1 MTTSQPAITPE
12 RLDAIIVG
20 AGPAGLTAALY
31 MGRFRRR
38 VLVIDGGD
46 SRAAWIP
53 TTHNHPGFPDGV
65 AGTTL
70 LDLQREHALR
80 YGALIQAGTVRT
92 LSVTNDGFTLEIG
105 DGALWAPTVLL
116 ACGVEDNAPALPE
129 VDESVRR
136 TLLRICPICDG
147 FEVTGQRVG
156 VIGHGPLGAREAL
169 FLRSYTDQLTLIHI
183 AAPEALPAE
192 ERALLAEA
200 GVTLIETPIESVELQ
215 PDRPRALCFSDA
227 GRLEFDALYSALG
240 VTPRTGLALAA
251 GARHD
256 DQGRLVVDDHQ
267 QTSIPGLYA
276 AGDMVR
282 GLNQIT
288 TAQGEAAIAA
298 TAMHNRLRLTTSG
311 AA

>member
-1 MTTSQPAITPE
+1 MVDEPW
-12 RLDAIIVG
+12 DAIIVG
-20 AGPAGLTAALY
+20 AGPGGLTAALY

-38 VLVIDGGD
+38 VLVVDGGD

-65 AGTTL
+65 AGATL
-70 LDLQREHALR
+70 LQLQREHALR
-80 YGALIQAGTVRT
+80 YGAQIRPGAVQA
-92 LSVTNDGFTLEIG
+92 LSIEDDGFTLDLGGET
-105 DGALWAPTVLL
+105 LSAPTVLL

-129 VDESVRR
+129 VDEAVRR

-156 VIGHGPLGAREAL
+156 VISDGPLGAREAL
-169 FLRSYTDQLTLIHI
+169 FLRTYADHLSLIHI
-183 AAPEALPAE
+183 AAPEALPGE
-192 ERALLAEA
+192 ERALLAQA
-200 GVTLIETPIESVELQ
+200 GVTVIEAPIESVELQ
-215 PDRPRALCFSDA
+215 PDRPRALCFSGT
-227 GRLEFDALYSALG
+227 GRQEFDALYSALG

-298 TAMHNRLRLTTSG
+298 TAMHNRLRLRTS
-311 AA
+311 

>member
-1 MTTSQPAITPE
+1 
-12 RLDAIIVG
+12 
-20 AGPAGLTAALY
+20 

-38 VLVIDGGD
+38 VLVVDGGD

-53 TTHNHPGFPDGV
+53 VTHNHPGFPQGV
-65 AGTTL
+65 AGAVL

-80 YGALIQAGTVRT
+80 YGARYPARRVQV
-92 LSVTNDGFTLEIG
+92 LSVLDDGFALEV
-105 DGALWAPTVLL
+105 DGANLLAATVLL
-116 ACGVEDNAPALPE
+116 ACGVEDNAPALPR
-129 VDESVRR
+129 VDEAVRR

-169 FLRSYTDQLTLIHI
+169 FLRTYADQLTLIHV
-183 AAPEALPAE
+183 AAPDALPAL
-192 ERALLAEA
+192 ERAQLAQA
-200 GVTLIETPIESVELQ
+200 GVTVIEATIDSVELQ
-215 PDRPRALCFSDA
+215 PDRPRALCFSGA
-227 GRLEFDALYSALG
+227 GRVEFDALYSALG

-298 TAMHNRLRLTTSG
+298 TAMHNRLRG
-311 AA
+311 V

>member
-1 MTTSQPAITPE
+1 MTSE
-12 RLDAIIVG
+12 HLDAIVVG

-31 MGRFRRR
+31 LGRFRRR

-53 TTHNHPGFPDGV
+53 ITHNHPGFPDGLPGV
-65 AGTTL
+65 KL
-70 LDLQREHALR
+70 LELQKDHALR
-80 YGALIQAGTVRT
+80 YGALIQPGAVKA
-92 LSVTNDGFTLEIG
+92 LSVLDDGFELAL
-105 DGALWAPTVLL
+105 DGQILRAPTVLL
-116 ACGVEDNAPALPE
+116 ACGVEDNAPDLPQ

-156 VIGHGPLGAREAL
+156 VIGHGALGAREAL
-169 FLRSYTDQLTLIHI
+169 FLRTYADRLTLIHI
-183 AAPEALPAE
+183 AASEALPAE
-192 ERALLAEA
+192 ERALLAQA
-200 GVTLIETPIESVELQ
+200 GVTVIEAPIEDVELQ
-215 PDRPRALCFSDA
+215 PDRPRALCFSGA
-227 GRLEFDALYSALG
+227 GRVEFDALYSALG

-267 QTSIPGLYA
+267 QTSIRGLYA

-298 TAMHNRLRLTTSG
+298 TAMHNRLKG
-311 AA
+311 G

>member
-1 MTTSQPAITPE
+1 MNPE
-12 RLDAIIVG
+12 RLDAIVVG

-31 MGRFRRR
+31 LGRFRRR
-38 VLVIDGGD
+38 VLVVDGGD

-53 TTHNHPGFPDGV
+53 ITHNHPGFPDGV
-65 AGTTL
+65 AGTAL
-70 LDLQREHALR
+70 LALQRDHALR
-80 YGALIQAGTVRT
+80 YGAVIQQGAVEGLTV
-92 LSVTNDGFTLEIG
+92 VDDGFELAL
-105 DGALWAPTVLL
+105 DGRPLRAPTVLL
-116 ACGVEDNAPALPE
+116 ACGVEDNAPDLPQ
-129 VDESVRR
+129 VDKSVRR

-156 VIGHGPLGAREAL
+156 VIGHGALGAREAL
-169 FLRSYTDQLTLIHI
+169 FLRTYADRLTLIHI

-192 ERALLAEA
+192 ERALLAQA
-200 GVTLIETPIESVELQ
+200 GVAVIEAPIEDVELQ
-215 PDRPRALCFSDA
+215 PDRPRALCFSGA
-227 GRLEFDALYSALG
+227 GRVEFDALYSALG

-298 TAMHNRLRLTTSG
+298 TAMHNRLKG
-311 AA
+311 G

>member
-1 MTTSQPAITPE
+1 MSPE

-53 TTHNHPGFPDGV
+53 ITHNHPGFPNGV
-65 AGTTL
+65 SGTAL
-70 LDLQREHALR
+70 LELQRDHALR
-80 YGALIQAGTVRT
+80 YGAEIRPGAVQT
-92 LSVTNDGFTLEIG
+92 LSVMDDGFVLEVDG
-105 DGALWAPTVLL
+105 DSLRAATILL

-156 VIGHGPLGAREAL
+156 VIGDGPLGAREAL
-169 FLRSYTDQLTLIHI
+169 FLRTYADRLTLIHI
-183 AAPEALPAE
+183 AAPDALPDE
-192 ERALLAEA
+192 ERTLLAQA
-200 GVTLIETPIESVELQ
+200 GVTLIEAPITSVELQ

-267 QTSIPGLYA
+267 QTSILGLYA

-298 TAMHNRLRLTTSG
+298 TAMHNRLRG
-311 AA
+311 V

>member
-1 MTTSQPAITPE
+1 MTSA
-12 RLDAIIVG
+12 RLDAVIVG
-20 AGPAGLTAALY
+20 GGPAGLTAALY
-31 MGRFRRR
+31 MARFRRD

-65 AGTTL
+65 TGLAL
-70 LDLQREHALR
+70 LDLQRDHALR
-80 YGALIQAGTVRT
+80 YGAKIRPGAVEALTITDDSFALSIGGET
-92 LSVTNDGFTLEIG
+92 LH
-105 DGALWAPTVLL
+105 AATVLL
-116 ACGVEDNAPALPE
+116 ACGVEDHAPALPG
-129 VDESVRR
+129 VDEAVRR

-156 VIGHGPLGAREAL
+156 VIGDDVLGAREAL
-169 FLRSYTDQLTLIHI
+169 FLRTYTDALTLIHVG
-183 AAPEALPAE
+183 PPDALPADQ
-192 ERALLAEA
+192 RGALARA
-200 GVTLIETPIESVELQ
+200 GVTVIEAPIDSVELQ
-215 PDRPRALCFSDA
+215 PERPRALCFSGT
-227 GRLEFDALYSALG
+227 GRREFDALYSALG

-256 DQGRLVVDDHQ
+256 DEGRLVVDDHQ

-298 TAMHNRLRLTTSG
+298 TAMHNRLRG
-311 AA
+311 V

>member
-1 MTTSQPAITPE
+1 MSSE
-12 RLDAIIVG
+12 RLDAVIVG

-38 VLVIDGGD
+38 VLVVDGGD

-53 TTHNHPGFPDGV
+53 ITHNHPGFPQGV
-65 AGTTL
+65 AGAVL

-80 YGALIQAGTVRT
+80 YGARIQRGAVQV
-92 LSVTNDGFTLEIG
+92 LSVLDDGFALEV
-105 DGALWAPTVLL
+105 DGASLRAATVLL
-116 ACGVEDNAPALPE
+116 ACGVEDNAPDLPK
-129 VDESVRR
+129 VDEAVRR

-169 FLRSYTDQLTLIHI
+169 FLRTYADQLTLIHV
-183 AAPEALPAE
+183 AAPDALPAL
-192 ERALLAEA
+192 ERAQLAQA
-200 GVTLIETPIESVELQ
+200 GVTVIEATIDSVELQ
-215 PDRPRALCFSDA
+215 PDRPRALCFSGA
-227 GRLEFDALYSALG
+227 GRVEFDALYSALG

-298 TAMHNRLRLTTSG
+298 TAMHNRLRG
-311 AA
+311 V

>member
-1 MTTSQPAITPE
+1 MSSE
-12 RLDAIIVG
+12 RLDAVIVG

-38 VLVIDGGD
+38 VLVVDSGD

-53 TTHNHPGFPDGV
+53 VTHNHPGFPQGV
-65 AGTTL
+65 AGAVL

-80 YGALIQAGTVRT
+80 YGARIQRGVVQV
-92 LSVTNDGFTLEIG
+92 LSVLDDGFALEV
-105 DGALWAPTVLL
+105 DGANLLAATVLL
-116 ACGVEDNAPALPE
+116 ACGVEDNAPALPR
-129 VDESVRR
+129 VDEAVRR

-169 FLRSYTDQLTLIHI
+169 FLRTYADQLTLIHV
-183 AAPEALPAE
+183 AAPDALPAL
-192 ERALLAEA
+192 ERAQLAQA
-200 GVTLIETPIESVELQ
+200 GVTVIEATIDSVELQ
-215 PDRPRALCFSDA
+215 PDRPRALCFSGA
-227 GRLEFDALYSALG
+227 GRVEFDALYSALG

-298 TAMHNRLRLTTSG
+298 TAMHNRLRG
-311 AA
+311 V

>member
-1 MTTSQPAITPE
+1 MTSHSPVHAARPQTW
-12 RLDAIIVG
+12 DAIIVG

-65 AGTTL
+65 SGTAL
-70 LDLQREHALR
+70 LALQRDHALR
-80 YGALIQAGTVRT
+80 YGAEIRSGAVEALTV
-92 LSVTNDGFTLEIG
+92 LDDGFALEVDG
-105 DGALWAPTVLL
+105 DSLYAATVLL

-129 VDESVRR
+129 VDEAVRR

-156 VIGHGPLGAREAL
+156 VIGHGALGAREAL
-169 FLRSYTDQLTLIHI
+169 FLRTYADQLTLIHI
-183 AAPEALPAE
+183 AAPDALPAE
-192 ERALLAEA
+192 ERAQLAEA
-200 GVTLIETPIESVELQ
+200 GVTVIETPIESVELQ
-215 PDRPRALCFSDA
+215 PDRPRALCFSGA
-227 GRLEFDALYSALG
+227 ARVEFDALYSALG

-267 QTSIPGLYA
+267 QTSVPGLYA

-282 GLNQIT
+282 GLNQIA

-298 TAMHNRLRLTTSG
+298 TAMHNRLRG
-311 AA
+311 V

>member
-1 MTTSQPAITPE
+1 MTSA
-12 RLDAIIVG
+12 RLDAVIVG
-20 AGPAGLTAALY
+20 GGPAGLTAALY
-31 MGRFRRR
+31 MARFRRD

-65 AGTTL
+65 TGLAL
-70 LDLQREHALR
+70 LDLQRDHALR
-80 YGALIQAGTVRT
+80 YGATIRPGAVEA
-92 LSVTNDGFTLEIG
+92 LSVTDDGFALSIGGETLH
-105 DGALWAPTVLL
+105 AVTVLL
-116 ACGVEDNAPALPE
+116 ACGVEDHAPSLPD
-129 VDESVRR
+129 VDEAVRR

-147 FEVTGQRVG
+147 FEVTDQRVG
-156 VIGHGPLGAREAL
+156 VIGDDVLGAREAL
-169 FLRSYTDQLTLIHI
+169 FLRTYTDALTLIHVG
-183 AAPEALPAE
+183 PPDALPADQ
-192 ERALLAEA
+192 RGALARA
-200 GVTLIETPIESVELQ
+200 GVIVIEAPIDSVELQ
-215 PDRPRALCFSDA
+215 PERPRALCFSGT
-227 GRLEFDALYSALG
+227 GRREFDALYSALG

-256 DQGRLVVDDHQ
+256 DEGRLVVDDHQ

-298 TAMHNRLRLTTSG
+298 TAMHNRLRG
-311 AA
+311 V

>member
-1 MTTSQPAITPE
+1 MTSA
-12 RLDAIIVG
+12 RLDAVIVG
-20 AGPAGLTAALY
+20 GGPAGLTAALY
-31 MGRFRRR
+31 MARFRRE

-65 AGTTL
+65 SGLAL

-80 YGALIQAGTVRT
+80 YGAKIRSGVVEA
-92 LSVTNDGFTLEIG
+92 LSIIDGGFTLLIG
-105 DGALWAPTVLL
+105 GETLQTATVLL
-116 ACGVEDNAPALPE
+116 ACGVEDHAPALPG
-129 VDESVRR
+129 VDEAVRR

-156 VIGHGPLGAREAL
+156 VIGDDVLGAREAL
-169 FLRSYTDQLTLIHI
+169 FLRTYTDALTLIHVG
-183 AAPEALPAE
+183 PPDALPADQ
-192 ERALLAEA
+192 RDQLARA
-200 GVTLIETPIESVELQ
+200 GVAIIEAPIDSVELQ
-215 PDRPRALCFSDA
+215 PERPRALCFSGT
-227 GRLEFDALYSALG
+227 GRMEFDALYSALG

-251 GARHD
+251 EARHD
-256 DQGRLVVDDHQ
+256 DEGRLVVDDHQ

-298 TAMHNRLRLTTSG
+298 TAMHNRLRG
-311 AA
+311 V

>member
-1 MTTSQPAITPE
+1 MTSHSSAQPRRPE
-12 RLDAIIVG
+12 HLDAIIVG

-65 AGTTL
+65 AGTKL

-80 YGALIQAGTVRT
+80 YGARIQAGTVQA
-92 LSVTNDGFTLEIG
+92 LSIGDDGFTLEIDG
-105 DGALWAPTVLL
+105 DCLQAATVLL

-129 VDESVRR
+129 VDEAVRR

-169 FLRSYTDQLTLIHI
+169 FLRTYADQLTLIHV
-183 AAPEALPAE
+183 AAPDVLPAE

-215 PDRPRALCFSDA
+215 PDRPRALCFSGT
-227 GRLEFDALYSALG
+227 GRVEFDALYSALG
-240 VTPRTGLALAA
+240 VTPRTSLALAA

-298 TAMHNRLRLTTSG
+298 TAMHNRLRG
-311 AA
+311 V

>member
-1 MTTSQPAITPE
+1 MNSK
-12 RLDAIIVG
+12 RLDAVIVG

-31 MGRFRRR
+31 MARFRRE

-65 AGTTL
+65 SGKAL

-80 YGALIQAGTVRT
+80 YGARIQAGTVET
-92 LSVTNDGFTLEIG
+92 LTVADDGFTLVI
-105 DGALWAPTVLL
+105 DGQAVRAATVLL
-116 ACGVEDNAPALPE
+116 ACGVEDKAPALPD
-129 VDESVRR
+129 VDDAVRR
-136 TLLRICPICDG
+136 ALLRICPICDG

-156 VIGHGPLGAREAL
+156 VISDGPLGAREAL
-169 FLRSYTDQLTLIHI
+169 FLRTYTNDLSLIHI
-183 AAPEALPAE
+183 AAPEALPAA
-192 ERALLAEA
+192 ERDQLARA
-200 GVTLIETPIESVELQ
+200 GVKVIEASIASVELR
-215 PDRPRALCFSDA
+215 PDQPRALCFA
-227 GRLEFDALYSALG
+227 GSERMAFDSLYSALG

-298 TAMHNRLRLTTSG
+298 TVMHNRLRG
-311 AA
+311 V

>member
-1 MTTSQPAITPE
+1 MDRTL
-12 RLDAIIVG
+12 LDAVIIG
-20 AGPAGLTAALY
+20 GGPAGLTAALY
-31 MGRFRRR
+31 LARFRRDI
-38 VLVIDGGD
+38 LVIDGGD

-65 AGTTL
+65 SGEAL
-70 LDLQREHALR
+70 LELQRRHALR
-80 YGALIQAGTVRT
+80 YGAKITPGNVEA
-92 LSVTNDGFTLEIG
+92 LSVTGDRFRLTIDGKTV
-105 DGALWAPTVLL
+105 DAATVLL
-116 ACGVEDNAPALPE
+116 ACGVEDNEPALPG
-129 VDESVRR
+129 VDRAVRQA
-136 TLLRICPICDG
+136 LLRICPICDG

-156 VIGHGPLGAREAL
+156 VIGDDALGAREAL
-169 FLRSYTDQLTLIHI
+169 FLKTYTDKLSLIHVG
-183 AAPEALPAE
+183 APVALPAD
-192 ERALLAEA
+192 ERDQLALA
-200 GVTLIETPIESVELQ
+200 GVTVIEAKIDSVELQ

-227 GRLEFDALYSALG
+227 GRIEFDTLYSALG
-240 VTPRTGLALAA
+240 VTPRTGLALTA

-298 TAMHNRLRLTTSG
+298 TAMHNRLRG
-311 AA
+311 V

>member
-1 MTTSQPAITPE
+1 MEAE
-12 RLDAIIVG
+12 RLDAIVVG

-31 MGRFRRR
+31 LGRFRRR

-53 TTHNHPGFPDGV
+53 VTHNHPGFPAGV
-65 AGTTL
+65 AGTRL
-70 LDLQREHALR
+70 LELQRDHAVR
-80 YGALIQAGTVRT
+80 YGAQIRRGTVGA
-92 LSVTNDGFTLEIG
+92 LSTTSDGFTLETD
-105 DGALWAPTVLL
+105 DGLLQAPTVLL

-129 VDESVRR
+129 VDEAVRR

-156 VIGHGPLGAREAL
+156 VIGDGPLGAREAL
-169 FLRSYTDQLTLIHI
+169 FLRTYADALSLIHV
-183 AAPEALPAE
+183 AAPDALPVE
-192 ERALLAEA
+192 ERRLLAEA
-200 GVTLIETPIESVELQ
+200 DVQVIEAPINSVELQ
-215 PDRPRALCFSDA
+215 PDRPRALCFSGT
-227 GRLEFDALYSALG
+227 GRMEFDALYSALG

-267 QTSIPGLYA
+267 QTSVPGLYA

-298 TAMHNRLRLTTSG
+298 TAMHNRLRG
-311 AA
+311 V

>member
-1 MTTSQPAITPE
+1 MTPG

-65 AGTTL
+65 AGTAL

-92 LSVTNDGFTLEIG
+92 LSITDDGFILEIG
-105 DGALWAPTVLL
+105 DGVLRAATVLL
-116 ACGVEDNAPALPE
+116 ACGVEDNAPALPD

-169 FLRSYTDQLTLIHI
+169 FLRTYTDQLTLIHI

-192 ERALLAEA
+192 ERALLAKA

-215 PDRPRALCFSDA
+215 PDRPRALCFSGA
-227 GRLEFDALYSALG
+227 GRFEFDALYSALG

-267 QTSIPGLYA
+267 QTSILGLYA

-298 TAMHNRLRLTTSG
+298 TAMHNRLRG
-311 AA
+311 V

>member
-1 MTTSQPAITPE
+1 MTLDHPAKTPV
-12 RLDAIIVG
+12 RPDAIIVG

-31 MGRFRRR
+31 LGRFRRR

-70 LDLQREHALR
+70 LDLQKEHALR
-80 YGALIQAGTVRT
+80 YGARIQKGTVQA
-92 LSVTNDGFTLEIG
+92 LSAADDGFVLEIDG
-105 DGALWAPTVLL
+105 DTLRAATVLL
-116 ACGVEDNAPALPE
+116 ACGVEDNAPMLPN
-129 VDESVRR
+129 VDEAVRR
-136 TLLRICPICDG
+136 TLMRICPICDG

-169 FLRSYTDQLTLIHI
+169 FLRTYADHLTLIHI
-183 AAPEALPAE
+183 AAPDALPAE
-192 ERALLAEA
+192 ERALLADA
-200 GVTLIETPIESVELQ
+200 NVTVIETPIESVELQ
-215 PDRPRALCFSDA
+215 LDQPRALCFAGA
-227 GRLEFDALYSALG
+227 GRMEFDALYSALG
-240 VTPRTGLALAA
+240 VTPRTGLALAM

-256 DQGRLVVDDHQ
+256 DQGRLEVDDHQ

-298 TAMHNRLRLTTSG
+298 TAMHNRLRG
-311 AA
+311 V

>member
-1 MTTSQPAITPE
+1 MTRRPPALAMSSE

-53 TTHNHPGFPDGV
+53 ITHNHPGFPQGV
-65 AGTTL
+65 AGAVL
-70 LDLQREHALR
+70 LDLQRDHALR
-80 YGALIQAGTVRT
+80 YGARSSAAPSRCCRFWTTASPCDSGAET
-92 LSVTNDGFTLEIG
+92 LR
-105 DGALWAPTVLL
+105 AATVLL
-116 ACGVEDNAPALPE
+116 ACGVEDNAPPCPGRRGRPPDLAAHLP
-129 VDESVRR
+129 DLRRVR
-136 TLLRICPICDG
+136 
-147 FEVTGQRVG
+147 
-156 VIGHGPLGAREAL
+156 GHRPARG
-169 FLRSYTDQLTLIHI
+169 R
-183 AAPEALPAE
+183 
-192 ERALLAEA
+192 
-200 GVTLIETPIESVELQ
+200 
-215 PDRPRALCFSDA
+215 DRPRPA
-227 GRLEFDALYSALG
+227 GRARGPVPAHLCRPADLDPHRRAGRPARRGTGATGPSRRDGDRDDDRQRRAPARPASRPVLLRCRARGVRRPLQRPGRDAAHRPG
-240 VTPRTGLALAA
+240 PGG

-298 TAMHNRLRLTTSG
+298 TAMHNRLRG
-311 AA
+311 V

>member
-1 MTTSQPAITPE
+1 MSSSWF
-12 RLDAIIVG
+12 DAVIVG
-20 AGPAGLTAALY
+20 GGPAGLTAALY
-31 MGRFRRR
+31 MVRFRRD
-38 VLVIDGGD
+38 VMVIDGGA

-65 AGTTL
+65 SGEAL
-70 LDLQREHALR
+70 LDLQRRHALR
-80 YGALIQAGTVRT
+80 YGAKIQPGEVEALAVEAE
-92 LSVTNDGFTLEIG
+92 GFTLNV
-105 DGALWAPTVLL
+105 DGASLRARTVLL
-116 ACGVEDNAPALPE
+116 ACGVEDNAPDLPE
-129 VDESVRR
+129 VDVSVRN

-169 FLRSYTDQLTLIHI
+169 FLRTYTDQLTLIHV
-183 AAPEALPAE
+183 AASDALPEA
-192 ERALLAEA
+192 EREQLARA
-200 GVTLIETPIESVELQ
+200 GVRIIEAPINSVELQ
-215 PDRPRALCFSDA
+215 PDQPRALCFSGA

-267 QTSIPGLYA
+267 QTSIAGLYA

-298 TAMHNRLRLTTSG
+298 TAMHNRLRGL
-311 AA
+311 

>member
-1 MTTSQPAITPE
+1 MTPE

-46 SRAAWIP
+46 SRAVWIP

-70 LDLQREHALR
+70 LELQTEHALR
-80 YGALIQAGTVRT
+80 YGAQIRPGVVET
-92 LSVTNDGFTLEIG
+92 LSVRERGFKLEVDGQDLY
-105 DGALWAPTVLL
+105 APTVLL
-116 ACGVEDNAPALPE
+116 ACGVEDNLPDLPE
-129 VDESVRR
+129 VDQAVRR

-147 FEVTGQRVG
+147 FEVSGQRVG
-156 VIGHGPLGAREAL
+156 VIGRDALGAREAL
-169 FLRSYTDQLTLIHI
+169 FLRTYADQITLIHI
-183 AAPEALPAE
+183 APPDALPAE
-192 ERALLAEA
+192 ERGLLDEA
-200 GVTLIETPIESVELQ
+200 GVTLIETPIEGVELQ
-215 PDRPRALCFSDA
+215 LDQPRALCFSGA
-227 GRLEFDALYSALG
+227 GRVEFDALYSALG
-240 VTPRTGLALAA
+240 VTPRTGLALTA

-298 TAMHNRLRLTTSG
+298 TAMHNRLRLK
-311 AA
+311 

>member
-1 MTTSQPAITPE
+1 MSPE
-12 RLDAIIVG
+12 RLDAVIVG

-70 LDLQREHALR
+70 LELQREHALR
-80 YGALIQAGTVRT
+80 YGALIRPGMVEA
-92 LSVTNDGFTLEIG
+92 LSVVDDGFKLKLDGETLH
-105 DGALWAPTVLL
+105 AATVLL

-129 VDESVRR
+129 VDEAVRR

-147 FEVTGQRVG
+147 YEVTGQRVG
-156 VIGHGPLGAREAL
+156 VIGDGPLGAREAL
-169 FLRSYTDQLTLIHI
+169 FLRTYADELTLIHI
-183 AAPEALPAE
+183 AAPDALPAE
-192 ERALLAEA
+192 ERALLAQA
-200 GVTLIETPIESVELQ
+200 GVTVIEAPIESVELQ
-215 PDRPRALCFSDA
+215 PDRPRALCFSDT
-227 GRLEFDALYSALG
+227 GRVAFDSLYSALG

-251 GARHD
+251 DARHD

-298 TAMHNRLRLTTSG
+298 TAMHNQLRLRMS
-311 AA
+311 